1 MILRALAS
9 NEASPNLSQ
18 PIATR
23 GGSTHVASL
32 TGLVG
37 FLGYGAGLVLF
48 VYALRPG
55 HRPHGRL
62 LLYGA
67 IARCDSGLV
76 LLREPLT
83 KGSGLC
89 AS

>member
-9 NEASPNLSQ
+9 TWRAQTCLNQSPLG
-18 PIATR
+18 ADR
-23 GGSTHVASL
+23 THVASL

>member
-48 VYALRPG
+48 VYALRQLGSARTGAYFSTAP
-55 HRPHGRL
+55 L
-62 LLYGA
+62 LGV
-67 IARCDSGLV
+67 IAVWC
-76 LLREPLT
+76 
-83 KGSGLC
+83 C
-89 AS
+89 YASR